1 MKVSVCYSEQAM
13 QLWLKLEV
21 DTATTVA
28 QAIHQSGIL
37 KRVPTIDLDQQKV
50 GVFGKP
56 VKLDRILQEGER
68 VEIYRP
74 ITAIAEDD
82 DEDG

>member
-1 MKVSVCYSEQAM
+1 MKVSVCYTEQAM

-21 DTATTVA
+21 DDATTVE

-37 KRVPTIDLDQQKV
+37 KRVPAIDLESQKV
-50 GVFGKP
+50 GIFGKP
-56 VKLDRILQEGER
+56 VKLDRELGEGER

-74 ITAIAEDD
+74 ITAVA
-82 DEDG
+82 DEDE

>member
-1 MKVSVCYSEQAM
+1 MMKVSVCYTEQAM

-21 DTATTVA
+21 EEATTVE
-28 QAIHQSGIL
+28 QAIRQSGIL
-37 KRVPTIDLDQQKV
+37 ERVPTIDLESQKV

-56 VKLDRILQEGER
+56 VKLERELSEGER

-74 ITAIAEDD
+74 ITAVADD
-82 DEDG
+82 DE

>member
-1 MKVSVCYSEQAM
+1 MKVSVCYTEQAM

-21 DTATTVA
+21 EEATTVE
-28 QAIHQSGIL
+28 QAIRQSGIL
-37 KRVPTIDLDQQKV
+37 ERVPTIDLESQKV

-56 VKLDRILQEGER
+56 VKLERELSEGER

-74 ITAIAEDD
+74 ITAVA
-82 DEDG
+82 DEDE